1 MKMSIE
7 FTMYATD
14 VSGYRVIRANQGLK
28 EGGLTVAMQNGVMM
42 FELRGAGPE
51 VVTFTSTTFE
61 VNKEYN
67 VTITYSHTEKTVTL
81 YIDKTQVEVKPI
93 DFPIRIKVRDG
104 QIGCWDDYDQF
115 AGTIKDLWIQLGDP
129 SWGDGNPGV
138 MGVPGPPGKEG
149 PVGSSEA
156 GPQGPVGEQGDPGEQ
171 GPPGPKGPVGPPSEP
186 VVEQGLFGP
195 ASTTTF
201 FVVVAVM
208 LASTVGVGVLAHNTL
223 VAQKP
228 DKAAENGQWGQNM
241 SGEYGE
247 YGENDSTTGGF
258 SY

>member
-1 MKMSIE
+1 MSIE

-14 VSGYRVIRANQGLK
+14 VSGYRVIRASQGLK

-51 VVTFTSTTFE
+51 VVEFTSTTFE
-61 VNKEYN
+61 ADKEYN
-67 VTITYSHTEKTVTL
+67 VTITYSHAEKTVTL

-138 MGVPGPPGKEG
+138 MGAPGPPGKEG
-149 PVGSSEA
+149 PVGSSEP
-156 GPQGPVGEQGDPGEQ
+156 GPRGPVGEQGDPGEQ

-186 VVEQGLFGP
+186 VVQQGLFGP

-208 LASTVGVGVLAHNTL
+208 LASTAGVGVLAYNNL

-228 DKAAENGQWGQNM
+228 DKAAEYEQWGENM

-247 YGENDSTTGGF
+247 DVSTTGGF